1 MQYKI
6 LFRPAFSLL
15 YITLGPNE
23 QLYVNCDTL
32 VSWDEGLTLKMHL
45 GLGWL
50 TSLLFRSLGGKM
62 PRLNLVHN
70 PTAESLTLILSQ
82 SALGDLIPLDIPK
95 TGLCLQPRFHVA
107 HTTNIGIGLQW
118 AGFSS
123 WLAGQGLFALKLS
136 GKGWMFVASCGS
148 LSSYQVHQRL
158 AVEHQHLVAY
168 SPKFKLRVNFP
179 KGVVG
184 SDLSG
189 EGMISQ
195 LIGGGTVHLQS
206 RSLSGLSRYLRLKC
220 R

>member
-6 LFRPAFSLL
+6 RFRPAFSLL
-15 YITLGPNE
+15 YITLKPKE
-23 QLYVNCDTL
+23 QLYVSLDTL
-32 VSWDEGLTLKMHL
+32 VSLDEGLTLKMRL

-50 TSLLFRSLGGKM
+50 ASLLFRGLGGKI
-62 PRLNLVHN
+62 PVLNLVQN
-70 PTAESLTLILSQ
+70 PTTEPLTFTLSQ
-82 SALGDLIPLDIPK
+82 GALGDLIPLDITK
-95 TGLCLQPRFHVA
+95 AGLCIQPAFHIA
-107 HTTNIGIGLQW
+107 HTTGVRMGLQW

-136 GKGWMFVASCGS
+136 GKGRVFVASCGY
-148 LSSYQVHQRL
+148 LSSYPVHQRL
-158 AVEHQHLVAY
+158 AVEHHHLVAY
-168 SPKFKLRVNFP
+168 SPKLKLRVNFP

-184 SDLSG
+184 SEVSG

-195 LIGGGTVHLQS
+195 LIGGGAVYLQS